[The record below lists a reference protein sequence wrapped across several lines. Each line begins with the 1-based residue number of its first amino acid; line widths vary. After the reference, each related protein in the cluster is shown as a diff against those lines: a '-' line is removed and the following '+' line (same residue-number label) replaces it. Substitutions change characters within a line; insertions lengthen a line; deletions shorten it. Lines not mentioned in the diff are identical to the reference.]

1 MTNNRGPI
9 GVFDSGIGGLTVLKE
24 IIRTLPEEATLYLG
38 DTARLPYGTKS
49 EETVVKYAIENTRFL
64 LKYNIKLLV
73 VACNTASAVSLSELR
88 KQFSIPI
95 IGVIEAGARA
105 ASRATKNGKVG
116 IIGTETTISSG
127 AYTKAIREINADID
141 TFGQACP
148 LFVPLVEEG
157 WINDDVTHA
166 VAERYLGI
174 LKDKG
179 IDTLVL
185 GCTHYPLLKGIIQKV
200 MGNGVRLIDSAEE
213 TANEVKEVLMG
224 LSLATSKLLG
234 TKLLGTE
241 LNSVPAVPAV
251 CHPVSHPEFISG
263 SQTMPGQEIPKQ
275 VRDDSKND
283 REPVCSHEIP
293 IRRYF
298 VTDVPRR
305 FEEQGS
311 RFLGER
317 IGKVEKVTLIL

>member
-1 MTNNRGPI
+1 MTNNKGPI
-9 GVFDSGIGGLTVLKE
+9 GIFDSGIGGLTVLKE
-24 IIRTLPEEATLYLG
+24 IITALPDEDTLYLG

-49 EETVVKYAIENTRFL
+49 EETVIKYSVENTRFL

-73 VACNTASAVSLSELR
+73 VACNTASAVSLQVLR

-105 ASRATKNGKVG
+105 ASSATKNGKVG
-116 IIGTETTISSG
+116 IIGTETTVSSG
-127 AYTKAIREINADID
+127 AYTKAIREINSNIE
-141 TFGQACP
+141 TFGQSCP

-157 WINDDVTHA
+157 WIDDDVTFT
-166 VAERYLGI
+166 VAERYLGV

-200 MGNGVRLIDSAEE
+200 MGDSVRLIDSAEE
-213 TANEVKEVLMG
+213 TATEVKELLMRME
-224 LSLATSKLLG
+224 LG
-234 TKLLGTE
+234 TDRGG
-241 LNSVPAVPAV
+241 SA
-251 CHPVSHPEFISG
+251 PV
-263 SQTMPGQEIPKQ
+263 
-275 VRDDSKND
+275 
-283 REPVCSHEIP
+283 
-293 IRRYF
+293 RRYF
-298 VTDVPRR
+298 VTYVPRR

-311 RFLGER
+311 RFLVEK

>member
-1 MTNNRGPI
+1 MTNNKGPI

-24 IIRTLPEEATLYLG
+24 IITALPYEDTLYLG

-49 EETVVKYAIENTRFL
+49 EETVVKYSIENTRFL

-73 VACNTASAVSLSELR
+73 VACNTASAVSLSQLR
-88 KQFSIPI
+88 KQFTIPI

-105 ASRATKNGKVG
+105 AASTTKNGKVG
-116 IIGTETTISSG
+116 IIGTETTVSSS
-127 AYTKAIREINADID
+127 AYTKAIREINADIE
-141 TFGQACP
+141 TFGQSCP

-157 WINDDVTHA
+157 WIDDDITLTI
-166 VAERYLGI
+166 AERYLVV

-200 MGNGVRLIDSAEE
+200 MGDSVRLIDSAEE
-213 TANEVKEVLMG
+213 TASEVKEVLLG
-224 LSLATSKLLG
+224 LNI
-234 TKLLGTE
+234 TE
-241 LNSVPAVPAV
+241 ETTMSCN
-251 CHPVSHPEFISG
+251 PELVSG
-263 SQTMPGQEIPKQ
+263 SLMMQREEIPKR
-275 VRDDSKND
+275 VLDNNKDT
-283 REPVCSHEIP
+283 PV
-293 IRRYF
+293 RRYF

>member
-1 MTNNRGPI
+1 MTNNKGPI
-9 GVFDSGIGGLTVLKE
+9 GIFDSGIGGLTVLKE
-24 IIRTLPEEATLYLG
+24 IITALPAEDTLYLG

-49 EETVVKYAIENTRFL
+49 EETVIKYSVENTRFL
-64 LKYNIKLLV
+64 LKYDIKLLV
-73 VACNTASAVSLSELR
+73 VACNTASAVSLQVLR

-105 ASRATKNGKVG
+105 ASRDTKNGKVG
-116 IIGTETTISSG
+116 IIGTETTVSSS

-141 TFGQACP
+141 TVGQSCP

-157 WINDDVTHA
+157 WIDDDVTLA
-166 VAERYLGI
+166 VAERYLRV
-174 LKDKG
+174 LKNKG

-200 MGNGVRLIDSAEE
+200 MGESVRLIDSAEE
-213 TANEVKEVLMG
+213 TATEVKEVLMR
-224 LSLATSKLLG
+224 LSLTDRSDRGGSA
-234 TKLLGTE
+234 
-241 LNSVPAVPAV
+241 
-251 CHPVSHPEFISG
+251 PV
-263 SQTMPGQEIPKQ
+263 
-275 VRDDSKND
+275 
-283 REPVCSHEIP
+283 
-293 IRRYF
+293 RRYF

-317 IGKVEKVTLIL
+317 IGKVEKVALIL

>member
-1 MTNNRGPI
+1 MTNNKGPI

-24 IIRTLPEEATLYLG
+24 IITTLPYEDTLYLG

-49 EETVVKYAIENTRFL
+49 EETVVKYSIENTRFL

-73 VACNTASAVSLSELR
+73 VACNSASAVSLGEVR
-88 KQFSIPI
+88 RQFTIPI

-116 IIGTETTISSG
+116 IIGTETTVSSS
-127 AYTKAIREINADID
+127 AYTKAIREINADIE
-141 TFGQACP
+141 TFGQSCP

-157 WINDDVTHA
+157 WIDDDITLTI
-166 VAERYLGI
+166 AERYLGI

-213 TANEVKEVLMG
+213 TANEVK
-224 LSLATSKLLG
+224 KLLDATLSG
-234 TKLLGTE
+234 TGTGLLGTE
-241 LNSVPAVPAV
+241 LNSVPAVPGGNA
-251 CHPVSHPEFISG
+251 PV
-263 SQTMPGQEIPKQ
+263 
-275 VRDDSKND
+275 
-283 REPVCSHEIP
+283 
-293 IRRYF
+293 RRYF

-311 RFLGER
+311 RFLGKR

>member
-1 MTNNRGPI
+1 MTNNSGPI
-9 GVFDSGIGGLTVLKE
+9 GIFDSGIGGLTVLKE
-24 IIRTLPEEATLYLG
+24 IIRTLPGEDTLYLG

-49 EETVVKYAIENTRFL
+49 EETVVKYSTENARFL

-73 VACNTASAVSLSELR
+73 VACNTASAVSLQVLR

-95 IGVIEAGARA
+95 VGVIEAGARA

-116 IIGTETTISSG
+116 IIGTETTVSSS

-141 TFGQACP
+141 TVGQSCP

-157 WINDDVTHA
+157 WIDDDVTLA
-166 VAERYLGI
+166 VAERYLRV
-174 LKDKG
+174 LKNKG

-200 MGNGVRLIDSAEE
+200 MGESVRLIDSAEE
-213 TANEVKEVLMG
+213 TASEVKEVLMG
-224 LSLATSKLLG
+224 
-234 TKLLGTE
+234 TE
-241 LNSVPAVPAV
+241 LNSDPDRGGKVPV
-251 CHPVSHPEFISG
+251 
-263 SQTMPGQEIPKQ
+263 
-275 VRDDSKND
+275 
-283 REPVCSHEIP
+283 
-293 IRRYF
+293 RRYF

-317 IGKVEKVTLIL
+317 IGKVEKVALIL

>member
-1 MTNNRGPI
+1 MTNNKGPI

-24 IIRTLPEEATLYLG
+24 IIIALPYEDTLYLG

-49 EETVVKYAIENTRFL
+49 EETVIKYAIENTRFL
-64 LKYNIKLLV
+64 LKYNIRLLV
-73 VACNTASAVSLSELR
+73 VACNTASAVSLSQLR
-88 KQFSIPI
+88 KQFTIPI

-105 ASRATKNGKVG
+105 ASRATKNCKVG
-116 IIGTETTISSG
+116 IIGTETTVSSG
-127 AYTKAIREINADID
+127 AYTKAIREINADIE
-141 TFGQACP
+141 TFGQSCP

-157 WINDDVTHA
+157 WIDDDVTLA
-166 VAERYLGI
+166 VAKRYLGG

-200 MGNGVRLIDSAEE
+200 MGDNVRLIDSAEE
-213 TANEVKEVLMG
+213 TASEVKEVLLG
-224 LSLATSKLLG
+224 LNI
-234 TKLLGTE
+234 TE
-241 LNSVPAVPAV
+241 ETTMS
-251 CHPVSHPEFISG
+251 CHPELVSG
-263 SQTMPGQEIPKQ
+263 SLMMQREEIPKQ
-275 VRDDSKND
+275 ARDDNKD
-283 REPVCSHEIP
+283 IPV
-293 IRRYF
+293 RRYF

-317 IGKVEKVTLIL
+317 IGKVEKVILIL

>member
-1 MTNNRGPI
+1 MTNNKGPI

-24 IIRTLPEEATLYLG
+24 IITALPGEDTLYLG

-49 EETVVKYAIENTRFL
+49 EETVIKYSIENTRFL

-105 ASRATKNGKVG
+105 ATRTTKNGKVG
-116 IIGTETTISSG
+116 IIGTETTVSSG
-127 AYTKAIREINADID
+127 AYTKAIREINKNIV
-141 TFGQACP
+141 TIGQACP

-157 WINDDVTHA
+157 WIEDDVTFA
-166 VAERYLGI
+166 VAERYLGK
-174 LKDKG
+174 LKDMG

-185 GCTHYPLLKGIIQKV
+185 GCTHYPLLKGIIHKV
-200 MGNGVRLIDSAEE
+200 MGNDVRLIDSAEE
-213 TANEVKEVLMG
+213 TASEVRKVLSG
-224 LSLATSKLLG
+224 TTSG
-234 TKLLGTE
+234 E
-241 LNSVPAVPAV
+241 NS
-251 CHPVSHPEFISG
+251 PV
-263 SQTMPGQEIPKQ
+263 
-275 VRDDSKND
+275 
-283 REPVCSHEIP
+283 
-293 IRRYF
+293 RRYF

>member
-1 MTNNRGPI
+1 MTNNKGPI

-24 IIRTLPEEATLYLG
+24 IITTLPYEDTLYLG

-49 EETVVKYAIENTRFL
+49 EETVVKYSIENTRFL

-105 ASRATKNGKVG
+105 AYRATKSGKVG
-116 IIGTETTISSG
+116 IIGTETTVSSS
-127 AYTKAIREINADID
+127 AYTKAIREINADIE
-141 TFGQACP
+141 TFGQSCP

-157 WINDDVTHA
+157 WIDDAITLSVT
-166 VAERYLGI
+166 ERYLGV
-174 LKDKG
+174 LKGKG

-200 MGNGVRLIDSAEE
+200 MGDSVRLIDSAEE
-213 TANEVKEVLMG
+213 TANEVKEVLNR
-224 LSLATSKLLG
+224 LW
-234 TKLLGTE
+234 GTE
-241 LNSVPAVPAV
+241 LNSVPDRSDRKDTEVNA
-251 CHPVSHPEFISG
+251 PV
-263 SQTMPGQEIPKQ
+263 
-275 VRDDSKND
+275 
-283 REPVCSHEIP
+283 
-293 IRRYF
+293 RRYF

-317 IGKVEKVTLIL
+317 IG

>member
-1 MTNNRGPI
+1 MTNNKGPI

-24 IIRTLPEEATLYLG
+24 IITTLPYEDTLYLG

-49 EETVVKYAIENTRFL
+49 EETVVKYSIENTRFL

-105 ASRATKNGKVG
+105 AYRATKSGKVG
-116 IIGTETTISSG
+116 IIGTETTVSSS
-127 AYTKAIREINADID
+127 AYTKAIREINADIE
-141 TFGQACP
+141 TFGQSCP

-157 WINDDVTHA
+157 WIDDAITLSVT
-166 VAERYLGI
+166 ERYLGV
-174 LKDKG
+174 LKGKG

-200 MGNGVRLIDSAEE
+200 MGDSVRLIDSAEE
-213 TANEVKEVLMG
+213 TANEVKEVLNR
-224 LSLATSKLLG
+224 LW
-234 TKLLGTE
+234 GTE
-241 LNSVPAVPAV
+241 LNSVPDRSDRKDTEVNA
-251 CHPVSHPEFISG
+251 PV
-263 SQTMPGQEIPKQ
+263 
-275 VRDDSKND
+275 
-283 REPVCSHEIP
+283 
-293 IRRYF
+293 RRYF

>member
-73 VACNTASAVSLSELR
+73 VACNTASAVSLGELR

-116 IIGTETTISSG
+116 IIGTETTVSSS
-127 AYTKAIREINADID
+127 AYTKAIREINADIE
-141 TFGQACP
+141 TFGQSCP

-157 WINDDVTHA
+157 WIDDDVTHA

-213 TANEVKEVLMG
+213 TANEVKEVLMRLNLINESLMKHCITKANENSPPLQGEGQACPERSRRGGDG
-224 LSLATSKLLG
+224 LF
-234 TKLLGTE
+234 
-241 LNSVPAVPAV
+241 SVESYPL
-251 CHPVSHPEFISG
+251 
-263 SQTMPGQEIPKQ
+263 
-275 VRDDSKND
+275 
-283 REPVCSHEIP
+283 
-293 IRRYF
+293 RRFF

-317 IGKVEKVTLIL
+317 IGKVEKVNLIL

>member
-1 MTNNRGPI
+1 MTNNKGPI
-9 GVFDSGIGGLTVLKE
+9 GIFDSGIGGLTVLKE
-24 IIRTLPEEATLYLG
+24 VIKTLPGEDTLYLG

-49 EETVVKYAIENTRFL
+49 EETVIKYSVENTRFL
-64 LKYNIKLLV
+64 LKYDIRLLV
-73 VACNTASAVSLSELR
+73 VACNTASAVSLQVLR

-116 IIGTETTISSG
+116 IIGTETTVSSS
-127 AYTKAIREINADID
+127 AYTKAIREVNADID
-141 TFGQACP
+141 TVGQSCP

-157 WINDDVTHA
+157 WIDDAVTMA
-166 VAERYLGI
+166 VAERYLGA
-174 LKDKG
+174 LKNKG

-200 MGNGVRLIDSAEE
+200 MGDSVRLIDSAEE
-213 TANEVKEVLMG
+213 TASEVKDVLMQMKLTSEDQRDMNVPPIG
-224 LSLATSKLLG
+224 DRRGFLTPSEGFSNENMSL
-234 TKLLGTE
+234 
-241 LNSVPAVPAV
+241 
-251 CHPVSHPEFISG
+251 PV
-263 SQTMPGQEIPKQ
+263 
-275 VRDDSKND
+275 
-283 REPVCSHEIP
+283 
-293 IRRYF
+293 RRFF

-317 IGKVEKVTLIL
+317 IGKVEKVILIL